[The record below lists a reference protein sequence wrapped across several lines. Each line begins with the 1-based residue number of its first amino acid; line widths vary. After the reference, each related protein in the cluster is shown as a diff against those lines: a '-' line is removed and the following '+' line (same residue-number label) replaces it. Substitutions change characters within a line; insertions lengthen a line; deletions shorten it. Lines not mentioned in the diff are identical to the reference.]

1 MDELTH
7 RPAAYHA
14 FFAGFISREREMM
27 QTGFALAEGVACC
40 GPAFGFPATAA
51 NRAGRLSIGKEKH
64 LGAAPLRCRAAGV
77 CDRGNHDAFAARVRF
92 TNQSIEIILSNRS
105 HDQWHRLQSVLCA
118 S

>member
-7 RPAAYHA
+7 CTAAPHA
-14 FFAGFISREREMM
+14 FFAGFSSGEREMM
-27 QTGFALAEGVACC
+27 QTGFPLAEGLACF
-40 GPAFGFPATAA
+40 GPDFGFHATAA
-51 NRAGRLSIGKEKH
+51 NRAGRLSIGEEKH

-105 HDQWHRLQSVLCA
+105 H
-118 S
+118 